1 MFFPSL
7 ADVMDFLEHEIHCHS
22 IYLLVARQSC
32 ILSPLGHGICDLEYG
47 KYSGACPLYCLTCLS
62 LHDAF
67 LSHAS
72 NCIFHTALLCRR
84 DIADNLWTNVPGHT
98 SYNLNNLRLALNLE
112 ISLGPC
118 SHYEI

>member
-32 ILSPLGHGICDLEYG
+32 ILSLVGHGICDQEYD
-47 KYSGACPLYCLTCLS
+47 KYSWVCLHYCLTCLTYAS
-62 LHDAF
+62 

-72 NCIFHTALLCRR
+72 YCILNKALLYRK
-84 DIADNLWTNVPGHT
+84 DIADNQWINVFGH
-98 SYNLNNLRLALNLE
+98 SACNLYCLMHAWHLE
-112 ISLGPC
+112 ISLCPG